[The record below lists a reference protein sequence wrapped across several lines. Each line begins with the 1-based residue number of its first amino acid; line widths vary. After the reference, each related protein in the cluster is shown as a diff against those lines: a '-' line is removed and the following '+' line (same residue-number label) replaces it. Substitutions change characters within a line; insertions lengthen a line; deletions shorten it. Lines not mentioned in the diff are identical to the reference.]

1 MEEYGT
7 VKKVGLV
14 LGPALFL
21 LLLLMT
27 PPEGMKPEAMR
38 VAAVTVLMAVWW
50 ITEAVPIPAA
60 SLLPIILYPALG
72 VMKSGAA
79 TAPYANPTIYLF
91 IGGFFVAV
99 AMEKW
104 NLHKRIAL
112 YTIKFVGASPSLM
125 TLGFMLSTGFMS
137 MWVSNTAC
145 AMMMVPIGLA
155 VVSQVTGKTSADI
168 LSGSTGKFEM
178 NFAKGL
184 MLGIAYA
191 ASLGGIATIIGTP
204 PNTIMVG
211 MMDSMYG
218 VKISFA
224 QWLIFGVPMA
234 FLMLFLT
241 WLLLTK
247 LLFKTGD
254 LKLAEGRHVIEE
266 EIKHLGAMSKGE
278 KMVMGVFVFVA
289 VAWIAGSFVDIA
301 YIDDT
306 TIAIFGTL
314 LMFLLPVDFKKG
326 IFVLDWKT
334 AVKIPWDI
342 VLLFG
347 GGFAIAK
354 GFAQTGLADWISSRL
369 TSLEGIG
376 LIGFVTIV
384 TLLVIF
390 LTEVTS
396 NTATATLM
404 VPIMGSAAVAMGVHP
419 FATIIAACLAASF
432 AFMLPC
438 ATPPNAIVFSSGAIR
453 IVDMVKAG
461 VWLNFIGAAV
471 IVSFVVY
478 LLPIL
483 WGVDLGVVPEWAI
496 GK

>member
-1 MEEYGT
+1 
-7 VKKVGLV
+7 
-14 LGPALFL
+14 
-21 LLLLMT
+21 
-27 PPEGMKPEAMR
+27 
-38 VAAVTVLMAVWW
+38 
-50 ITEAVPIPAA
+50 
-60 SLLPIILYPALG
+60 
-72 VMKSGAA
+72 
-79 TAPYANPTIYLF
+79 
-91 IGGFFVAV
+91 
-99 AMEKW
+99 
-104 NLHKRIAL
+104 
-112 YTIKFVGASPSLM
+112 
-125 TLGFMLSTGFMS
+125 
-137 MWVSNTAC
+137 
-145 AMMMVPIGLA
+145 
-155 VVSQVTGKTSADI
+155 
-168 LSGSTGKFEM
+168 
-178 NFAKGL
+178 
-184 MLGIAYA
+184 
-191 ASLGGIATIIGTP
+191 
-204 PNTIMVG
+204 
-211 MMDSMYG
+211 
-218 VKISFA
+218 
-224 QWLIFGVPMA
+224 
-234 FLMLFLT
+234 
-241 WLLLTK
+241 
-247 LLFKTGD
+247 
-254 LKLAEGRHVIEE
+254 
-266 EIKHLGAMSKGE
+266 MSKGE

>member
-1 MEEYGT
+1 MDEYGT
-7 VKKVGLV
+7 MKKVGLI

-21 LLLLMT
+21 LLLAMT
-27 PPEGMKPEAMR
+27 PPEGMQPEAMK

-72 VMKSGAA
+72 IMKSAAA

-112 YTIKFVGASPSLM
+112 YTIRAVGASPSLM
-125 TLGFMLSTGFMS
+125 TLGFMISVGFMS

-145 AMMMVPIGLA
+145 AMMMIPIGLA
-155 VVSQVTGKTSADI
+155 VVTQVTGKTSADI
-168 LSGSTGKFEM
+168 LSGSTSKFEM

-191 ASLGGIATIIGTP
+191 ASLGGVATLIGTP

-218 VKISFA
+218 VKITFA
-224 QWLIFGVPMA
+224 QWLIIGVPMA
-234 FLMLFLT
+234 IVMLAFT

-247 LLFKTGD
+247 IMFPTGD
-254 LKLAEGRHVIEE
+254 LKLSGGRHIIQQEIER
-266 EIKHLGAMSKGE
+266 LGPMNKGE

-289 VAWIAGSFVDIA
+289 TAWIAGSFVKIS
-301 YIDDT
+301 YVDDT
-306 TIAIFGTL
+306 TIAILGTL
-314 LMFLLPVDFKKG
+314 IMFLLPVNLKKG
-326 IFVLDWKT
+326 EFVLDWKT

-347 GGFAIAK
+347 GGFAIAN
-354 GFAQTGLADWISSRL
+354 GFAKTGLANWISTQL
-369 TSLEGIG
+369 TSLETLGI
-376 LIGFVTIV
+376 LGFVTIV

-404 VPIMGSAAVAMGVHP
+404 VPIMGSAAVALGVHP
-419 FATIIAACLAASF
+419 FATIISACVAASF

-461 VWLNFIGAAV
+461 LWLNFVGAAV
-471 IVSFVVY
+471 IIVFVVY
-478 LLPIL
+478 VLPIF
-483 WGVDLGVVPEWAI
+483 WGVDLNVVPQWAI